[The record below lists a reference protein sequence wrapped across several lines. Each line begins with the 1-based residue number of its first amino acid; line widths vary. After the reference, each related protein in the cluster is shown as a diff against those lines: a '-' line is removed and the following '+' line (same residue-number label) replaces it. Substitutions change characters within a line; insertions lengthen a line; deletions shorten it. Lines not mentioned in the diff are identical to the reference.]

1 MGECVRALRP
11 PARRSVCVGCVL
23 YLLLL
28 VLLFFCLFGR
38 KANSS
43 PDSWIGVG
51 DGCML
56 FELARETRPADGR
69 TDGMGCGAGGGV
81 GIGMRIYGSGS
92 VYFARGG
99 RQGTSE
105 RRGEM
110 MDGVGA
116 STYIHIPICASL
128 FLHLLFSLLPLFQR
142 MCSNN

>member
-1 MGECVRALRP
+1 MGEYVCALRP
-11 PARRSVCVGCVL
+11 PFCVWDVYYTYCCW
-23 YLLLL
+23 
-28 VLLFFCLFGR
+28 FFCFFACLGAR
-38 KANSS
+38 
-43 PDSWIGVG
+43 PTLPRIVG
-51 DGCML
+51 SGWGMDACCSNWRGKPGQ
-56 FELARETRPADGR
+56 RTDGR
-69 TDGMGCGAGGGV
+69 TGWDAGTGGGV

-110 MDGVGA
+110 IDGVGA

-128 FLHLLFSLLPLFQR
+128 FLYLLFSLLPLFQR